1 MRLLINIITIFI
13 IFTTPLFAQDNEEKI
28 EGTSETEIATS
39 QFSEC
44 SDQYSALIFREDND
58 EILYSKRAEQVIY
71 PASLVKLMTLYLTF
85 EAIENKKITP
95 NDKIIASK
103 RAQEISE
110 VNKINTLHL
119 VAGDQITVKEAIR
132 ALIVKSF
139 NEAAVMLSE
148 AISQNEWNFVR
159 KMNQKASELGMINSS
174 FKNSSGLHEEG
185 QYTTAYDLAR
195 LAKAL
200 KKDFPRYYH
209 LFSLKEFKYL
219 DKTYPTHNHILVDYK
234 GAEGMKTGF
243 TRASGFNLITSA
255 KKGKNRLISVLTS
268 CASYEK
274 RDALMIELLDH
285 SFKKIAT
292 NEHGDVKLNEEFDY
306 QNTPSQDVVDESE
319 MRFEMVVQ

>member
-1 MRLLINIITIFI
+1 MRFLLIFTILLSLSNL
-13 IFTTPLFAQDNEEKI
+13 TFA
-28 EGTSETEIATS
+28 SEEIAENES
-39 QFSEC
+39 MFEEC
-44 SDQYSALIFREDND
+44 SNQYSVLIFHEKND
-58 EILYSKRAEQVIY
+58 EILYSKRADKIIY

-85 EAIENKKITP
+85 EAIELNKIKAD
-95 NDKIIASK
+95 DKIVASK
-103 RAQEISE
+103 RAQEVSE

-119 VAGDQITVKEAIR
+119 VAGDTLTVREAIR

-148 AISQNEWNFVR
+148 KISDNEWNFVR
-159 KMNQKASELGMINSS
+159 AMNLKASELGMINTS

-200 KKDFPRYYH
+200 KKDFPDYYH
-209 LFSLKEFKYL
+209 LFSLKEFKYK
-219 DKTYPTHNHILVDYK
+219 DRTYPTHNHVLVDYK

-255 KKGKNRLISVLTS
+255 KKGQDRVISVLTS

-274 RDALMIELLDH
+274 RDQFMAQLLDH
-285 SFKKIAT
+285 SFSNI
-292 NEHGDVKLNEEFDY
+292 NNVSDDKLKLKDGFEYKNNVSERIKDY
-306 QNTPSQDVVDESE
+306 ESE
-319 MRFEMVVQ
+319 MRLDMAI